1 MKNAFFIGCILLLLS
16 AWPLSLMGI
25 EIFAADYALERYRI
39 TIIDT
44 PETTFGEHTIRADAN
59 QHPPRITIDGR
70 DCTSPTGSDKCLLAL
85 LEDRNA
91 NQEFLTITNPEPRA
105 SYRDLHYRILR
116 VPRIGPVQ
124 EELFHKD
131 DRIPFYRAML
141 MMRIAPQPS
150 GWYSDVDCG
159 WPGLIFPILYPWL
172 SGIGGL
178 ILTIVGGIDLLKRR
192 HLTNN

>member
-131 DRIPFYRAML
+131 DRIPFLPGNAYDEHCTATIRVVFGCRLRLA
-141 MMRIAPQPS
+141 
-150 GWYSDVDCG
+150 WTNFSDPISVAQWDRRSNINYCG
-159 WPGLIFPILYPWL
+159 
-172 SGIGGL
+172 
-178 ILTIVGGIDLLKRR
+178 R
-192 HLTNN
+192 N